1 MWGDEAPLKVVRERM
16 KLLMEIHHQELRP
29 RELTAREGELL
40 LSQGEEARSVLLLV
54 EGRVAVQLRQPD
66 QQPHTLAVIEAEE
79 LLGEMGLFGTGRH
92 STDVRVVGG
101 EARLVEVNGDEFLRT
116 LLFDVDLAMELLALV
131 SQRCMRSTEV
141 IGLLL
146 DGIAAAHRGD
156 QEELQRFKA
165 AATPLDHCLAA
176 AADRLVDLGQRVS
189 GRRNAPAS

>member
-1 MWGDEAPLKVVRERM
+1 MWGDEASLRLVRERM

-29 RELTAREGELL
+29 RQRTAREGELL

-54 EGRVAVQLRQPD
+54 EGRVAVQLRQLD

-101 EARLVEVNGDEFLRT
+101 DARLVEVNGDEFLRT
-116 LLFDVDLAMELLALV
+116 LLFDVDLAIELLALV
-131 SQRCMRSTEV
+131 SQRCMRSNEV

-146 DGIAAAHRGD
+146 DGITAAERGD
-156 QEELQRFKA
+156 QAQLERFSA
-165 AATPLDHCLAA
+165 AVQPLDHGLAR
-176 AADRLVDLGQRVS
+176 AADHLRALGEAIN